1 MKAPHNEELPYS
13 YCKLV
18 EVSLKGSFAN
28 TKMLKNILEY
38 HIIRH
43 FPCNIRNEENTLPY
57 ILRKKISGYMR
68 VKPILHSMN
77 SI

>member
-28 TKMLKNILEY
+28 TKMLKYIPQHL
-38 HIIRH
+38 IRR
-43 FPCNIRNEENTLPY
+43 NLSYDIR
-57 ILRKKISGYMR
+57 
-68 VKPILHSMN
+68 
-77 SI
+77 

>member
-28 TKMLKNILEY
+28 TKMLK
-38 HIIRH
+38 
-43 FPCNIRNEENTLPY
+43 Y
-57 ILRKKISGYMR
+57 IL
-68 VKPILHSMN
+68 
-77 SI
+77 

>member
-28 TKMLKNILEY
+28 TEMFKDI
-38 HIIRH
+38 
-43 FPCNIRNEENTLPY
+43 
-57 ILRKKISGYMR
+57 
-68 VKPILHSMN
+68 V
-77 SI
+77 